1 MSNGNPAETPPSG
14 GATLALWV
22 VAIAAILFWLA
33 ITVSIF
39 GWAIAAGGP
48 AAAWGACFLFAL
60 ILLVL
65 AGREINGRWWGVL
78 IDARNKYSLA
88 RLQIIIWTVM
98 VMTAYLTFALPRIRL
113 MAQGTLT
120 QAEALNIMFP
130 KELILA
136 MGISAVSF
144 AGSSLIKRTKT
155 SKTTTIDL
163 KNTSDATRI
172 RRDQAKTDLAIA
184 NSQLQT
190 AVQNQKTKEEELA
203 AAKADLA
210 AATDDASRKVAQA
223 RVDMA
228 ETLLKAAKQ
237 DSAKATKDSEAK
249 KAVLEAAE
257 KDFVAATEAEGLLHR
272 NASPA
277 EASWV
282 DLVRGEEIGNYKL
295 VDMSKVQMLF
305 FTVVVV
311 ATYAGAIIALLY
323 NVTYMQKPPAELAFP
338 EFSETLNALLGIS
351 HGTYLSV
358 KAVDHS

>member
-1 MSNGNPAETPPSG
+1 MSNGTPAEAKPT
-14 GATLALWV
+14 TLGSVLLW
-22 VAIAAILFWLA
+22 ILAAAASLFWIA
-33 ITVSIF
+33 MTVGIF
-39 GWAIAAGGP
+39 GWAIDAGGP
-48 AAAWGACFLFAL
+48 AIAWAACILFAL
-60 ILLVL
+60 ILLAL
-65 AGREINGRWWGVL
+65 AGREVNGRWLGIL

-88 RLQIIIWTVM
+88 RLQIMMWTVM
-98 VMTAYLTFALPRIRL
+98 VMTAYLTLALPRIRL

-120 QAEALNIMFP
+120 QANALDITFP

-163 KNTSDATRI
+163 KSTPDFTRA
-172 RRDQAKTDLAIA
+172 RRDQAKTELAVAESQLVTTLQTQKTREDELAKAKKDLA
-184 NSQLQT
+184 
-190 AVQNQKTKEEELA
+190 
-203 AAKADLA
+203 
-210 AATDDASRKVAQA
+210 DASEANKKVEQDK
-223 RVDMA
+223 VDMA
-228 ETLLKAAKQ
+228 QTLLKSAVL
-237 DSAKATKDSEAK
+237 DSEKATKERDAK
-249 KAVLEAAE
+249 KAALDAAE

-272 NASPA
+272 NALPS

-323 NVTYMQKPPAELAFP
+323 NVMNMQKPPTELAFP
-338 EFSETLNALLGIS
+338 EFSFLRGDARLKLLRRKV
-351 HGTYLSV
+351 HLSE
-358 KAVDHS
+358 